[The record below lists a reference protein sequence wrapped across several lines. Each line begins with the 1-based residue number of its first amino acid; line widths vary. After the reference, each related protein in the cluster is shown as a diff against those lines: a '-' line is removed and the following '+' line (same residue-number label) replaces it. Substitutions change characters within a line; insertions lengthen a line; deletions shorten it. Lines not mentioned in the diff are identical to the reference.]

1 MKLKSFKIEGFR
13 RILKSEIIF
22 GDATFIIGENNVGKS
37 SVLKALE
44 LFFSNSN
51 PVVYDFLFLNENEN
65 HRIEQIVF
73 TAIFF
78 DIPDEAENWRG
89 FKGRIIKTMDASG
102 NLINSIIYRKIY
114 TLNGP
119 TIYEM
124 KEYHQVLKPEYDGST
139 TINHLLE
146 KGLSENL

>member
-13 RILKSEIIF
+13 RILESEIIF

-51 PVVYDFLFLNENEN
+51 PVVYDFLFLDENEN

-73 TAIFF
+73 TATFF

-89 FKGRIIKTMDASG
+89 FKGRIIKKMDVFG
-102 NLINSIIYRKIY
+102 YLINS
-114 TLNGP
+114 
-119 TIYEM
+119 
-124 KEYHQVLKPEYDGST
+124 
-139 TINHLLE
+139 
-146 KGLSENL
+146 